1 MFRSLMKFMSEEKE
15 MSFLDHLEELRWH
28 VVRSVAAIFIMMI
41 LAFVFTEW
49 IFEEIIF
56 APGRV
61 DFITFRW
68 LCDLGAM
75 TGVDGLC
82 VTEIPMKIQS
92 RFLMG
97 QFTMQLTASFVIG
110 LCVAFPYVVWELWS
124 FVKPGLYNNEKQSSR
139 GAVFSISMLF
149 IIGISFG
156 YFILSPMTIAFLA
169 NYSINP
175 MISNEFDI
183 TSYVSTI
190 TILVLSSGLLFQLPV
205 VIFFLTKVG
214 IVTPTLLRSY
224 RKHAV
229 VAILVIGAVI
239 TPSSDP
245 LSLSLISIPLYFL
258 YEISIFISGVE
269 LRRKKKR
276 EMEDEKLDQQSAI

>member
-1 MFRSLMKFMSEEKE
+1 MKFMSEEKE

-28 VVRSVAAIFIMMI
+28 VVRAVAVIFIMMI
-41 LAFVFTEW
+41 LAFVFTDW
-49 IFEEIIF
+49 IFEEIVF
-56 APGRV
+56 APSDV
-61 DFITFRW
+61 NFITFRW
-68 LCDLGAM
+68 LCQLGAA

-97 QFTMQLTASFVIG
+97 QFTMQLTSSFVIG

-124 FVKPGLYNNEKQSSR
+124 FVKPGLYNKEKQSSR
-139 GAVFSISMLF
+139 GAVFSISALF
-149 IIGISFG
+149 LTGISFG

-169 NYSINP
+169 NYSISSR
-175 MISNEFDI
+175 ISNEFDI

-190 TILVLSSGLLFQLPV
+190 SILVLSSRILFQLPV

-276 EMEDEKLDQQSAI
+276 EREEEKLDQQSAI

>member
-1 MFRSLMKFMSEEKE
+1 MSEEKE

-41 LAFVFTEW
+41 AAFVFTEF
-49 IFEEIIF
+49 IFDNIIF
-56 APGRV
+56 APGKV
-61 DFITFRW
+61 DFVTFRW
-68 LCDLGAM
+68 LCRLGEI
-75 TGVDGLC
+75 TNLDGLC

-110 LCVAFPYVVWELWS
+110 LCVAFPYVAWEMWS
-124 FVKPGLYNNEKQSSR
+124 FVSPGLYNKEKKGSR
-139 GAVFSISMLF
+139 GAVFSVSALF
-149 IIGISFG
+149 LIGVAFG

-169 NYSINP
+169 NYTISD
-175 MISNEFDI
+175 MIQNEFDI

-190 TILVLSSGLLFQLPV
+190 TALVLGSGLLFQLPV

-214 IVTPTLLRSY
+214 IVTPQFLRQY

-229 VAILVIGAVI
+229 ITILIVGAII
-239 TPSSDP
+239 TPSPDP
-245 LSLSLISIPLYFL
+245 LSQSLISIPLYIL
-258 YEISIFISGVE
+258 YEISIFISAIEVK
-269 LRRKKKR
+269 RKAKR
-276 EMEDEKLDQQSAI
+276 ELEEARLDQQS